1 MARYFYILLF
11 CLLSISV
18 KALDVSV
25 IISQYYSVQ
34 PDLQPYIEVYFH
46 NVASSLSRIKEAQND
61 SLFDS
66 KDMDFNP
73 VNTTSISPLSIWV
86 TLLMYIKVLQKLM

>member
-1 MARYFYILLF
+1 M
-11 CLLSISV
+11 
-18 KALDVSV
+18 
-25 IISQYYSVQ
+25 
-34 PDLQPYIEVYFH
+34 
-46 NVASSLSRIKEAQND
+46 QND
-61 SLFDS
+61 QIIKFDHFHHWEWAQKGNKDFIAL